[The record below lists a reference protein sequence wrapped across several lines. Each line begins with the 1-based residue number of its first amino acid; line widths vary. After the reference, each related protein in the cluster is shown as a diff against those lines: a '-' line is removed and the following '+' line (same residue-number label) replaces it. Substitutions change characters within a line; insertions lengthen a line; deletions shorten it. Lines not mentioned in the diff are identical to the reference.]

1 MSIRRL
7 KEPYM
12 YQSTSKTILAC
23 IVTVALGAYSWTA
36 HGQDIE
42 RSFTVAEGDR
52 VVVDV
57 ERANL
62 NITAWDRSEVSFS
75 VSNSTERYE
84 FDFSQEDG
92 VVTINGE
99 YDRPNFLFGGFS
111 NRRSAVVTMNVPY
124 RQHLDLRTSGGDID
138 LDRLQGEFNARTSGG
153 DIDVDEIDGPADAHT
168 SGGDIEIGS
177 ITGSAEIGTSGGD
190 IEIGAVSGETE
201 MRTSGGDI
209 SLDQAGGAVS
219 AGTSG
224 GDIEIGNAM
233 GSMDAR
239 TAGGDIE
246 VTFAGSADA
255 GGELRTMG
263 GDVTVY
269 LPADAQV
276 EIDANAM
283 GGGVSSEFEGA
294 DTRRSSGRNSLDLSL
309 NGGGPELVLRTMGG
323 SVRILRPE

>member
-1 MSIRRL
+1 
-7 KEPYM
+7 M
-12 YQSTSKTILAC
+12 YQSTFKTVVAC
-23 IVTVALGAYSWTA
+23 LVTVALAGYSWA
-36 HGQDIE
+36 AQGQDIE
-42 RSFTVAEGDR
+42 RSFIVAEGDR

-57 ERANL
+57 ERADL
-62 NITAWDRSEVSFS
+62 NITAWDRSEVGISI
-75 VSNSTERYE
+75 SNTERYE
-84 FDFSQEDG
+84 FDFSQENG
-92 VVTINGE
+92 VVTVDGE

-111 NRRSAVVTMNVPY
+111 NRRSATVTMNVPY
-124 RQHLDLRTSGGDID
+124 RQNLDLRTSGGDID

-153 DIDVDEIDGPADAHT
+153 DIDADEIVGPADAHT
-168 SGGDIEIGS
+168 SGGDIVIGS
-177 ITGSAEIGTSGGD
+177 ITGSADVGTSGGD
-190 IEIGAVSGETE
+190 IEIGSVSGESE

-209 SLDQAGGAVS
+209 SLEQAGGAVS

-224 GDIEIGNAM
+224 GDIEIGNAAAAL
-233 GSMDAR
+233 DAR

-246 VTFAGSADA
+246 VSFSGAAAA

-269 LPADAQV
+269 LPDDAQI

-294 DTRRSSGRNSLDLSL
+294 DTRSSSGRNSLDLTL

>member
-1 MSIRRL
+1 
-7 KEPYM
+7 M
-12 YQSTSKTILAC
+12 YQSTFKTVVAC
-23 IVTVALGAYSWTA
+23 LVTVALAAYSWTA
-36 HGQDIE
+36 RAQDIE
-42 RSFTVAEGDR
+42 RGFTVAEGDR

-57 ERANL
+57 ERADL
-62 NITAWDRSEVSFS
+62 NITAWDRAEVGVS
-75 VSNSTERYE
+75 VGNSTGRYE
-84 FDFSQEDG
+84 FDFGQEDG
-92 VVTINGE
+92 VVTIKGE
-99 YDRPNFLFGGFS
+99 YDRPGFLFGGFS

-153 DIDVDEIDGPADAHT
+153 NIDADEIDGPVDAHT

-190 IEIGAVSGETE
+190 IEIGTVSGEVE

-209 SLDQAGGAVS
+209 NLNQAGGAVS

-224 GDIEIGNAM
+224 GDIEIGNAAAAL
-233 GSMDAR
+233 DAR

-246 VTFAGSADA
+246 VTFAGATAA

-269 LPADAQV
+269 LPEDAQV

-294 DTRRSSGRNSLDLSL
+294 DTSRSSGRNSLDLTL

-323 SVRILRPE
+323 SVKILRPE

>member
-1 MSIRRL
+1 
-7 KEPYM
+7 M
-12 YQSTSKTILAC
+12 YQSTFKTVVAC
-23 IVTVALGAYSWTA
+23 LVTVALAGYSWA
-36 HGQDIE
+36 AQGQDIE

-57 ERANL
+57 ERADL
-62 NITAWDRSEVSFS
+62 NITAWDRSEVGIS
-75 VSNSTERYE
+75 VSNTERYE
-84 FDFSQEDG
+84 FDFSQEND

-111 NRRSAVVTMNVPY
+111 NRRSATVTMNVPY
-124 RQHLDLRTSGGDID
+124 RQNLDLRTSGGDID

-153 DIDVDEIDGPADAHT
+153 DIDADEIDGPADAHT
-168 SGGDIEIGS
+168 SGGDIEIG
-177 ITGSAEIGTSGGD
+177 
-190 IEIGAVSGETE
+190 
-201 MRTSGGDI
+201 
-209 SLDQAGGAVS
+209 
-219 AGTSG
+219 
-224 GDIEIGNAM
+224 NAAAAL
-233 GSMDAR
+233 DAR

-246 VTFAGSADA
+246 VSFSGAAAA

-269 LPADAQV
+269 LPDDAQV

-294 DTRRSSGRNSLDLSL
+294 DTRSSSGRNSLDLTL

>member
-1 MSIRRL
+1 
-7 KEPYM
+7 M
-12 YQSTSKTILAC
+12 YQSTFKTVVAC
-23 IVTVALGAYSWTA
+23 LVTVALAGYSWAA

-57 ERANL
+57 ERADL
-62 NITAWDRSEVSFS
+62 NITAWDRSEVGISI
-75 VSNSTERYE
+75 SNTERYE
-84 FDFSQEDG
+84 FDFSQENG
-92 VVTINGE
+92 VVTIDGE

-111 NRRSAVVTMNVPY
+111 NRRSATVIMNVPY
-124 RQHLDLRTSGGDID
+124 RQNLDLRTSGGDID

-153 DIDVDEIDGPADAHT
+153 DIDADEIVGPADAHT
-168 SGGDIEIGS
+168 SGGDIVIGS
-177 ITGSAEIGTSGGD
+177 ITGSADIGTSGGD
-190 IEIGAVSGETE
+190 IEIGSVSDEIE
-201 MRTSGGDI
+201 VRTSGGDI
-209 SLDQAGGAVS
+209 SLEQAGGAVS

-224 GDIEIGNAM
+224 GDIEIGNAAAALN
-233 GSMDAR
+233 AR

-246 VTFAGSADA
+246 VSFSGTAAA

-269 LPADAQV
+269 LPDDAQI

-294 DTRRSSGRNSLDLSL
+294 DTRSSSGRNSLDLTL

>member
-1 MSIRRL
+1 
-7 KEPYM
+7 M
-12 YQSTSKTILAC
+12 YQSTFKTVVAC
-23 IVTVALGAYSWTA
+23 LVTVALAGYSWAA

-57 ERANL
+57 ERADL
-62 NITAWDRSEVSFS
+62 NITAWDRSEVGISI
-75 VSNSTERYE
+75 SNTERYE
-84 FDFSQEDG
+84 FDFSQENG
-92 VVTINGE
+92 VVTIDGE

-111 NRRSAVVTMNVPY
+111 NRRSATVTMNVPY
-124 RQHLDLRTSGGDID
+124 RQNLDLRTSGGDID

-168 SGGDIEIGS
+168 SGGDITIGS
-177 ITGSAEIGTSGGD
+177 ITGSADIGTSGGD
-190 IEIGAVSGETE
+190 IEIGSVSGEIE
-201 MRTSGGDI
+201 VRTSGGDI
-209 SLDQAGGAVS
+209 SLEQAGGAVS

-224 GDIEIGNAM
+224 GDIEIGNAAAALN
-233 GSMDAR
+233 AR

-246 VTFAGSADA
+246 VSFSGAAAA

-269 LPADAQV
+269 LSEDVQV

-294 DTRRSSGRNSLDLSL
+294 DTRSSSGRNSLDLTL

>member
-1 MSIRRL
+1 
-7 KEPYM
+7 M
-12 YQSTSKTILAC
+12 YQSTFKTVVAC
-23 IVTVALGAYSWTA
+23 LVTVALAGYSWA
-36 HGQDIE
+36 AQGQDIE

-57 ERANL
+57 ERADL
-62 NITAWDRSEVSFS
+62 NITAWDRSEVGISI
-75 VSNSTERYE
+75 SNTERYE
-84 FDFSQEDG
+84 FDFSQENG
-92 VVTINGE
+92 VVTIDGE

-111 NRRSAVVTMNVPY
+111 NRRSATVTMNVPY
-124 RQHLDLRTSGGDID
+124 RQNLDLRTSGGDID

-153 DIDVDEIDGPADAHT
+153 DIDADEIVGPADAHT
-168 SGGDIEIGS
+168 SGGDIVIGS
-177 ITGSAEIGTSGGD
+177 ITGSADIGTSGGD
-190 IEIGAVSGETE
+190 IEIGSVSGESE
-201 MRTSGGDI
+201 LRTSGGDI
-209 SLDQAGGAVS
+209 SLEQAGGAVS

-224 GDIEIGNAM
+224 GDIEIGNAAAAL
-233 GSMDAR
+233 DAR

-246 VTFAGSADA
+246 VSFSGAVAA

-269 LPADAQV
+269 LPDDAQI

-294 DTRRSSGRNSLDLSL
+294 DTRSSSGRNSLDLTL